1 MIKRKLEPPRR
12 DDSSFFL
19 IERKST
25 KTFCDF
31 EFFDV
36 VALLIRGIRWG
47 FGGFVVC
54 PLSLTSLLG
63 SNFAF
68 ALSGE
73 LSLTSLFG
81 GQCALGFLLL
91 GLLLGELL
99 RHIHWLEE
107 DDGDEDFGDDE
118 ENEAEAHGLH
128 LDSQLGHCVDGID
141 AVEVVERK
149 VAVEE
154 QPETEEQD
162 DDGDDEEAP
171 RNCGANLQ
179 DEEFQQLADAFE
191 HQQGAK
197 QLRDILHN
205 LVGVPEQDETKEACV
220 CDAKDKT
227 NGVMHGGRIINN

>member
-36 VALLIRGIRWG
+36 VALLIRGIRCG
-47 FGGFVVC
+47 IGGFVVC
-54 PLSLTSLLG
+54 LFCLTGLLG
-63 SNFAF
+63 SDFAF

-73 LSLTSLFG
+73 LCLTSLFG
-81 GQCALGFLLL
+81 CQCTLGFLLL

-107 DDGDEDFGDDE
+107 DNGDKDFGDDE
-118 ENEAEAHGLH
+118 EDEAEAYGLH
-128 LDSQLGHCVDGID
+128 LNSQLGHCIDGVDAI
-141 AVEVVERK
+141 EVVERK

-162 DDGDDEEAP
+162 GNGDDEEAP
-171 RNCGANLQ
+171 RHCGANLQ
-179 DEEFQQLADAFE
+179 DEEFKQLADAFE
-191 HQQGAK
+191 HQQGAE
-197 QLRDILHN
+197 QLRDILHD
-205 LVGVPEQDETKEACV
+205 LVGVPEQNETKEACV

-227 NGVMHGGRIINN
+227 NGVMHGVVYK

>member
-1 MIKRKLEPPRR
+1 MIKRKLEPPRL

-54 PLSLTSLLG
+54 LLSLTGLLG
-63 SNFAF
+63 SDFTF

-73 LSLTSLFG
+73 LCLTSLFG
-81 GQCALGFLLL
+81 GKRTLGFLLL

-99 RHIHWLEE
+99 RHIHRLEE
-107 DDGDEDFGDDE
+107 DDGDKDFRDDE
-118 ENEAEAHGLH
+118 EDEAEAHGLH
-128 LDSQLGHCVDGID
+128 LDSQLSHCVDGVD

-154 QPETEEQD
+154 QPETKEQD

-171 RNCGANLQ
+171 RNRGTNLQ
-179 DEEFQQLADAFE
+179 DEEFKQLADAFE
-191 HQQGAK
+191 HQQGAE

-205 LVGVPEQDETKEACV
+205 LVGVPE
-220 CDAKDKT
+220 
-227 NGVMHGGRIINN
+227 